1 MLINQFEVWLADLNP
16 QIGSEAGKVRPV
28 VIVQTN
34 LLNNASHPST
44 IICPI
49 TTKVE
54 SDANIIRVHL
64 LKGMV
69 GLNEDSDVLI
79 DQMRAI
85 DNKRLIKK
93 LGKVPPDLV
102 KKIKENTQ
110 IILDL

>member
-1 MLINQFEVWLADLNP
+1 MLINQFEVWLADMNP
-16 QIGSEAGKVRPV
+16 QIGTEAGKVRPV

-54 SDANIIRVHL
+54 PDANIIRVHL